1 MPLQG
6 DYLERVYAGV
16 LGKLIGV
23 YLGRPFEG
31 WSNERILR
39 QLGPIEYYVHD
50 RMDVPLVVTDD
61 DIAGTFVFLRALE
74 DNGFDPN
81 LRAEQIGDTWLNYLV
96 ERRSILWW
104 GGLGNSTEHTAYL
117 RLKAGIR
124 APGSGSIALNG
135 QTIAEQ
141 IGAQIF
147 IDGWAMVS
155 PGNAAQAARLAR
167 EAALVSHDGEAMHAA
182 VLLAVMEAQAF
193 VEHDLDRLLD
203 IGLSYV
209 PPESLIARLV
219 ADVRQWH
226 RQHAAWEDAFHCIQE
241 QYGYDRFPGNC
252 HVVPNHAVVIMSLL
266 YGGDDFQRGQMIA
279 NTAGWDTDCNAGNVG
294 CLTGIRLGLAGI
306 DAGPDLHKPDLHKS
320 DWRGPVADRLYLS
333 SADGGSAVADAVGV
347 SYAVARAG
355 FRLAGEPVPPAPKE
369 GARFHFSLP
378 GSVQGFAPV
387 AGAAVTVENM
397 LDARLGSRAL
407 AIRSMALSPS
417 DVVRVCTPTF
427 TPPDVERMRTYD
439 LLASPTLNPGQTIR
453 AQLSTPSGSDGKVE
467 AALTISVYGEGDA
480 LEVMTGGFASVA
492 EDGCTLTWRLPD
504 CGSRPVA
511 EVGVALRGGG
521 EVLLDCLDWA
531 GEPTLTL
538 ERPEHGGSFWR
549 RAWVDGVT
557 TWMTNPLSHAFRLSQ
572 EQGHG
577 LLIYGTRDWR
587 DYRVSC
593 RLAVN
598 LGCGGIAARV
608 QGMRRYYALQL
619 SPGGVVQLLRAYDQE
634 RVVLAE
640 APCPWQ
646 LDETRE
652 LALQVEGD
660 GLRGYVDG
668 KLVVQAADARL
679 SCGAIALCCSEG
691 TLSADAVTVLGQ
703 A

>member
-1 MPLQG
+1 MPIQE

-31 WSNERILR
+31 WDNGRILR

-50 RMDVPLVVTDD
+50 RLGVPLVVTDD

-74 DNGFDPN
+74 DNGFDPA

-124 APGSGSIALNG
+124 APRSGSIALNG
-135 QTIAEQ
+135 CTIAEQ

-155 PGNAAQAARLAR
+155 PGNPAQAARLAR
-167 EAALVSHDGEAMHAA
+167 EAASVSHDGEAVHAA

-193 VEHDLDRLLD
+193 TERDLDRLLD
-203 IGLSYV
+203 LGLSFL

-226 RQHAAWEDAFHCIQE
+226 RQHAAWEDTFRCVQE
-241 QYGYDRFPGNC
+241 RYGYDRFPGNC

-306 DAGPDLHKPDLHKS
+306 DVGP
-320 DWRGPVADRLYLS
+320 DWRGPVADRLFLS

-347 SYAVARAG
+347 SYAVAHAG
-355 FRLAGEPVPPAPKE
+355 FRLAGEAAPPAPKQ

-378 GSVQGFAPV
+378 GSVQGFAPT
-387 AGAAVTVENM
+387 AAAAAVVRNVP
-397 LDARLGSRAL
+397 DARLGARAL
-407 AIRSMALSPS
+407 AIQGMAPSPS
-417 DVVRVCTPTF
+417 DVIRVCTPTF
-427 TPPDVERMRTYD
+427 TPPNVERMRTYD

-453 AQLSTPSGSDGKVE
+453 ARLSTPPGREGKIE
-467 AALTISVYGEGDA
+467 AALTISVYEGDA
-480 LEVMTGGFASVA
+480 LEALTGEFASVA
-492 EDGCTLTWRLPD
+492 EDGRTLTWTVPD

-511 EVGVALRGGG
+511 EVGVALRGSGD
-521 EVLLDCLDWA
+521 VLLDYLDWT

-538 ERPEHGGSFWR
+538 CRPARGGSFWR

-557 TWMTNPLSHAFRLSQ
+557 TWMAEPSGFAFRLSQ

-587 DYRVSC
+587 DYRVAC

-598 LGCGGIAARV
+598 LGSGGVAARV
-608 QGMRRYYALQL
+608 QGMRRHYALQL
-619 SPGGVVQLLRAYDQE
+619 APGGIIQLLLAYDQE
-634 RVVLAE
+634 RTTLAQ

-652 LALQVEGD
+652 LALEVEGEL
-660 GLRGYVDG
+660 LRGYVDG
-668 KLVVQAADARL
+668 ELVVQATDSRL
-679 SCGAIALCCSEG
+679 SHGAIALCCSEG
-691 TLSADAVTVLGQ
+691 TLSADAVTVLGMERGGHHP
-703 A
+703 

>member
-1 MPLQG
+1 MPMQG

-39 QLGPIEYYVHD
+39 QLGPIEYYVHN

-124 APGSGSIALNG
+124 APHSGSIALNG

-193 VEHDLDRLLD
+193 VEYDLDRLLD
-203 IGLSYV
+203 IGLSYI
-209 PPESLIARLV
+209 PPESLITRLV

-226 RQHAAWEDAFHCIQE
+226 RQHAAWEDAFRCIQE
-241 QYGYDRFPGNC
+241 RYGYDRFPGNC

-306 DAGPDLHKPDLHKS
+306 DVGPDRRGP

-355 FRLAGEPVPPAPKE
+355 FSLAGESVPPAPKD

-378 GSVQGFAPV
+378 GSVQGFA
-387 AGAAVTVENM
+387 AAAAMENV
-397 LDARLGSRAL
+397 LDARSGARVL
-407 AIRSMALSPS
+407 AIRGVAS
-417 DVVRVCTPTF
+417 DGVRVCTPTF

-453 AQLSTPSGSDGKVE
+453 ARLSAPSGSGGKVE

-480 LEVMTGGFASVA
+480 LEVLTGAFADVM
-492 EDGCTLTWRLPD
+492 EDGRILAWTVPE

-511 EVGVALRGGG
+511 EVGVALRGGD
-521 EVLLDCLDWA
+521 VLLDWLDWT
-531 GEPTLTL
+531 GEPKLTL
-538 ERPEHGGSFWR
+538 GRPAHGGSFWR

-557 TWMTNPLSHAFRLSQ
+557 TWMQNPNEHAFRLSQ

-577 LLIYGTRDWR
+577 LLIYGTRAWR
-587 DYRVSC
+587 DYRVAC

-598 LGCGGIAARV
+598 LGCGGVAARV

-619 SPGGVVQLLRAYDQE
+619 APGGMVQLLRAYDQE

-652 LALQVEGD
+652 LVLQVKGH
-660 GLRGYVDG
+660 LLSGYVDG
-668 KLVVQAADARL
+668 RLVVQVEDGRI

-691 TLSADAVTVLGQ
+691 TLSADEVRVLGE

>member
-1 MPLQG
+1 MPIQG

-39 QLGPIEYYVHD
+39 QLGPVDYYVHD
-50 RMDVPLVVTDD
+50 RLDVPLVVTDD

-74 DNGFDPN
+74 DHGFDRN

-124 APGSGSIALNG
+124 APHSGSIALNG
-135 QTIAEQ
+135 RTIAEQ

-155 PGNAAQAARLAR
+155 PGNPAQAARLAR

-182 VLLAVMEAQAF
+182 VLLAAMEAQAF
-193 VEHDLDRLLD
+193 VERDLDRLLD
-203 IGLSYV
+203 IGLSFI
-209 PPESLIARLV
+209 PPDSLITRLV
-219 ADVRQWH
+219 ADVRRWH
-226 RQHAAWEDAFHCIQE
+226 RQYAAWEDAFRCVQE
-241 QYGYDRFPGNC
+241 RYGYDRFPGHC
-252 HVVPNHAVVIMSLL
+252 HVVPNHAVIIMSLL

-306 DAGPDLHKPDLHKS
+306 DVGP
-320 DWRGPVADRLYLS
+320 DWRGPLADRLYLS
-333 SADGGSAVADAVGV
+333 SADGGSAIADAVGV
-347 SYAVARAG
+347 SHAVVRAG
-355 FRLAGEPVPPAPKE
+355 FSLAEEAVPPAPKH

-378 GSVQGFAPV
+378 GSVQGFAPAAGV
-387 AGAAVTVENM
+387 AVAVANTF
-397 LDARLGSRAL
+397 DARLGARAL
-407 AIRSMALSPS
+407 AIRNMAPSPS
-417 DVVRVCTPTF
+417 QIVRVCTPTF
-427 TPPDVERMRTYD
+427 APPDVARMRTYD

-453 AQLSTPSGSDGKVE
+453 ARLSAPSGGGKTE
-467 AALTISVYGEGDA
+467 AALTVSVYGDGDA
-480 LEVMTGGFASVA
+480 LEALSGEFVSVA
-492 EDGCTLTWRLPD
+492 EDGCVLTWTVPD
-504 CGSRPVA
+504 CGGRPVA
-511 EVGVALRGGG
+511 EVGVALRGGD
-521 EVLLDCLDWA
+521 VLLDCLGWT

-538 ERPEHGGSFWR
+538 GRPEHGGSFWR
-549 RAWVDGVT
+549 RAWVDGVS
-557 TWMTNPLSHAFRLSQ
+557 TWMGDPYGHAFRLSQ

-587 DYRVSC
+587 DYRVAC

-598 LGCGGIAARV
+598 LGSGGVAARV

-619 SPGGVVQLLRAYDQE
+619 APGDLVQLLLAYDQA

-640 APCPWQ
+640 ASCHWQ

-652 LALQVEGD
+652 LALRVAGD
-660 GLRGYVDG
+660 RLCGYVDG
-668 KLVVQAADARL
+668 ELVVQAEDGRI
-679 SCGAIALCCSEG
+679 SCGAVALCCSEG
-691 TLSADAVTVLGQ
+691 TLSADAVTVLGG

>member
-1 MPLQG
+1 MQG

-39 QLGPIEYYVHD
+39 QLGSIEYYVHD
-50 RMDVPLVVTDD
+50 RLDVPLVVTDD

-124 APGSGSIALNG
+124 APHSGSIALNG

-203 IGLSYV
+203 IGLSYI

-226 RQHAAWEDAFHCIQE
+226 REHVAWEDAFHCIQE
-241 QYGYDRFPGNC
+241 RYGYDHFPGNC

-306 DAGPDLHKPDLHKS
+306 DVGP
-320 DWRGPVADRLYLS
+320 DWRGPVADRLYLP

-378 GSVQGFAPV
+378 GSVQGFAT
-387 AGAAVTVENM
+387 AAAMENV
-397 LDARLGSRAL
+397 LDARSGARAL
-407 AIRSMALSPS
+407 VIRGVAS

-427 TPPDVERMRTYD
+427 TPPDVERMRSYD
-439 LLASPTLNPGQTIR
+439 LLASPTLNPGQTIQAR
-453 AQLSTPSGSDGKVE
+453 LSVPSGSGGKVE
-467 AALTISVYGEGDA
+467 AALTISVYGEGDV
-480 LEVMTGGFASVA
+480 LEVLTGEFASVG
-492 EDGCTLTWRLPD
+492 EDGCTLAWTVPE
-504 CGSRPVA
+504 CSSRPVA
-511 EVGVALRGGG
+511 EVGVALRGGD
-521 EVLLDCLDWA
+521 VLLDWLDWT
-531 GEPTLTL
+531 GEPKLTL
-538 ERPEHGGSFWR
+538 GRPEHGGSFWR

-557 TWMTNPLSHAFRLSQ
+557 TWMQNPNGHAFRLSQ

-577 LLIYGTRDWR
+577 LLIYGTRDWH
-587 DYRVSC
+587 DYRVAC

-598 LGCGGIAARV
+598 LGCGGVAARV

-619 SPGGVVQLLRAYDQE
+619 APGGTVQLLRAYDQE

-652 LALQVEGD
+652 LVLQVKGH
-660 GLRGYVDG
+660 LLSGYVDG
-668 KLVVQAADARL
+668 RLVVQVEDCRI

-691 TLSADAVTVLGQ
+691 TLSADEVRVQGEA
-703 A
+703 